1 MKKQV
6 AVVTGSNGFVGS
18 HMVDYLIE
26 KGFHVKSIVRESSNL
41 QWLEGKDTE
50 ICKCG
55 LMDIEAMK
63 TVFQDADYIFH
74 IAGTTKT
81 KTLDGFIKGNVGLTK
96 NVLEAALGL
105 NNLKKIVV
113 TSSIAAMGPMP
124 AGEIMDEEKE
134 QLPIDPYG
142 VSKVE
147 QEKLCHEYMDRLP
160 ISIIR
165 PPVVY
170 GERDVEVYTYFQT
183 VNGRLRPV
191 VGLWGK
197 KALSMVYVINLVEG
211 LYLAAIKDASKG
223 QTYFLTD
230 PVDYDWAHIGQVTT
244 RLLNKKS
251 LSLRIPHFIVYT
263 VAGISQLFSKITGK
277 ATLLNIDKARQMV
290 AASWM
295 CTADK
300 ARKELDYKG
309 AIELEEGFKNTI
321 DWYKEK
327 KWLK

>member
-50 ICKCG
+50 LCKCG
-55 LMDIEAMK
+55 LMDVEAMK

-81 KTLDGFIKGNVGLTK
+81 NTLDGFIKGNVGLTK

-105 NNLKKIVV
+105 DNIKKIVV

-124 AGEIMDEEKE
+124 AGEIMDENKE
-134 QLPIDPYG
+134 QLPIEPYG

-147 QEKLCHEYMDRLP
+147 QEKLCHSYMDRLP
-160 ISIIR
+160 ISIVR

-170 GERDVEVYTYFQT
+170 GERDVEVYKYFQT

-197 KALSMVYVINLVEG
+197 KALSMVYVTNLVEG

-223 QTYFLTD
+223 QTYFFTD
-230 PVDYDWAHIGQVTT
+230 PVDYDWSQIGQVTT
-244 RLLNKKS
+244 RLLNKRS
-251 LSLRIPHFIVYT
+251 LSLRIPHFIIYT

-295 CTADK
+295 CSADK

-321 DWYKEK
+321 NWYKEK